1 MSTNTHPTQP
11 TTAQPSAPAPAAQA
25 VDEPLKNW
33 AFPFTPVDSK
43 QDASD
48 PMTYMKALASAEDG
62 FFPLGASGMLHG
74 GIHFD
79 QNTAKLLNQDE
90 GVRAIADGEVVAY
103 RLDSAYPEQVYKDG
117 RHAYYS
123 TSFVLIRHK
132 LALPPLPARAAAS
145 TTQGQTTAQPA
156 SGSHGASAPQAAS
169 TAQPASTSAA
179 APPKKAAPDETLTF
193 FSLYMHLTDYATY
206 QAAQTKAGVAG
217 IDTKKLNLASM
228 PYWQGDRYY
237 RVGDK
242 AQDKQA
248 VPKPKTPAPAPS
260 PPYDPLGAFID
271 DNYTVPPSPVD
282 DEPAPPPPVVG
293 LRICNTPNGKV
304 IGVLPKGAELI
315 ASDTETHPGWVK
327 IKSLKSGQ
335 PVAGMVGKTIDAHA
349 PWSWVPLAGL
359 DLVVDPQPRDTVI
372 VLKDPYPVKAGDVV
386 GEPGHYLR
394 YTDSKLLKGKGVRSL
409 VHLEVFAGEELKAF
423 IDKSRQRATEARNA
437 EKQAKDGRDLP
448 GAKTILEVS
457 PGALFVTTVPKQDK
471 VIQSPSGGLKLD
483 PITSAR
489 GCRWV
494 QVQPKARVT
503 STGPHHHVTF
513 QSFGPKVWVDA
524 GLANTT
530 ATGSFQAWTNFPL
543 SLSST
548 TGPGADFNELFRRAD
563 LDKLGAD
570 NIAVDEHGTRW
581 WYIKLA
587 SKDGADRQGWVCE
600 NDHPLA
606 RMCGPWDWPG
616 FELVDNTG
624 FKPVEMLKRY
634 LYATDQYLPGESE
647 SDFEPSALDVNAGEL
662 IVKLEK
668 AVDANHDG
676 KVTAQE
682 LRHAQETPWIAG
694 AISHLAVRS
703 ETEWGG
709 GLGKWNDLSPLMKKL
724 LWLWEAEV
732 ERIGKL
738 QWWEQAA
745 SIDGFPKDLQPWHL
759 HPVALVGNFTTSTS
773 HPFITIHGER
783 VELRFLLKS
792 NGVPINDQDY
802 ANAAAEL
809 GCEPRAIKAV
819 AKTETGSSGPYFK
832 AGQELAAEDDS
843 VPAILF
849 ERHLFHR
856 ETQGKYDQTHPRISD
871 PTQGGYG
878 LKKIQYE
885 KLMEAY
891 ALDPE
896 AALRSASW
904 GRFQILGKNCT
915 AAGFGSVSEYVE
927 AVSESEANQ
936 LHAFTSFIKSDSVL
950 HRAIVSKDWHAFAVR
965 YNGAA
970 QQGYDTTIAHNY
982 NALGG

>member
-132 LALPPLPARAAAS
+132 LALPPVPARAAAS
-145 TTQGQTTAQPA
+145 TAQGQTTAQPA
-156 SGSHGASAPQAAS
+156 SGSHGASSPQAAS

-206 QAAQTKAGVAG
+206 QAAQTKEGVAG

-237 RVGDK
+237 RVGEK

-248 VPKPKTPAPAPS
+248 VPKPKQATPAPS
-260 PPYDPLGAFID
+260 PTYDPLGAFID

-282 DEPAPPPPVVG
+282 DEPPPPPPVVG

-335 PVAGMVGKTIDAHA
+335 PVAGMVGKTVDAHA

-359 DLVVDPQPRDTVI
+359 DLVVDPQPRDTVV

-457 PGALFVTTVPKQDK
+457 PGALFVTNVPKEDK

-548 TGPGADFNELFRRAD
+548 TGPGADFHELFRRAD

-600 NDHPLA
+600 KDHPLA

-634 LYATDQYLPGESE
+634 LYATDQYLPGESA
-647 SDFEPSALDVNAGEL
+647 SDFEPSALAVNAGEL

-694 AISHLAVRS
+694 AISHLVVRS

-724 LWLWEAEV
+724 LWLWQAEV
-732 ERIGKL
+732 ERIGKM
-738 QWWEQAA
+738 QWWEQVAGKNVEGFPSGLTPWHFHPIGLIGSFVSFGGTAKTISEDGIYFIFMQEHLANVTNKLHWPGGASGVTLGAGYDMKGRSAESIVADMKAIGLDDATSHAISGAAGLQGAAA
-745 SIDGFPKDLQPWHL
+745 STFCHQNSQVVNLSDSKQIELLHKTVPHYVHMVNTAVTVDLTKNQFD
-759 HPVALVGNFTTSTS
+759 ALVSYAYNPGGGWHKVTDMINKGQVSAAMDEIRKYVYSGGSIFDGLVKRRKDETTLYTTG
-773 HPFITIHGER
+773 HYEFHG
-783 VELRFLLKS
+783 
-792 NGVPINDQDY
+792 
-802 ANAAAEL
+802 
-809 GCEPRAIKAV
+809 
-819 AKTETGSSGPYFK
+819 
-832 AGQELAAEDDS
+832 
-843 VPAILF
+843 
-849 ERHLFHR
+849 
-856 ETQGKYDQTHPRISD
+856 D
-871 PTQGGYG
+871 P
-878 LKKIQYE
+878 LP
-885 KLMEAY
+885 L
-891 ALDPE
+891 
-896 AALRSASW
+896 
-904 GRFQILGKNCT
+904 
-915 AAGFGSVSEYVE
+915 
-927 AVSESEANQ
+927 
-936 LHAFTSFIKSDSVL
+936 
-950 HRAIVSKDWHAFAVR
+950 
-965 YNGAA
+965 
-970 QQGYDTTIAHNY
+970 QQ
-982 NALGG
+982 

>member
-11 TTAQPSAPAPAAQA
+11 TNTQPSAAAPAAQP

-33 AFPFTPVDSK
+33 AFPFTPLDSK
-43 QDASD
+43 LDASD

-103 RLDSAYPEQVYKDG
+103 RLDSAYPEQVYRDG

-132 LALPPLPARAAAS
+132 LALPPLPTRAAAS
-145 TTQGQTTAQPA
+145 TSQGQTAAQPA
-156 SGSHGASAPQAAS
+156 SGSQGASAPQAAS
-169 TAQPASTSAA
+169 SAQPGSTPAA
-179 APPKKAAPDETLTF
+179 QPPKQAAPDETLTF

-206 QAAQTKAGVAG
+206 QAAQTKEGVTG

-248 VPKPKTPAPAPS
+248 VPKRQKPTPAPS
-260 PPYDPLGAFID
+260 PAYDPLGAFIE

-282 DEPAPPPPVVG
+282 DEPPPPPPVVG
-293 LRICNTPNGKV
+293 LRICITPNGKM

-315 ASDTETHPGWVK
+315 ASDNETHPGWVK

-335 PVAGMVGKTIDAHA
+335 PVAAMVGKTVDAHA

-359 DLVVDPQPRDTVI
+359 DLVVDPQPRDTVV
-372 VLKDPYPVKAGDVV
+372 VLKNPYPVKAGDIV

-394 YTDSKLLKGKGVRSL
+394 YTDAKVIKGATVRSL
-409 VHLEVFAGEELKAF
+409 AHLEVFAGQELKAF

-437 EKQAKDGRDLP
+437 EHQAKDGRDLP
-448 GAKTILEVS
+448 GAKTLMEVS
-457 PGALFVTTVPKQDK
+457 PGALLVTSIPECDQK
-471 VIQSPSGGLKLD
+471 VQPPAGGLKLA
-483 PITSAR
+483 PVAPAR
-489 GCRWV
+489 GCRWIL
-494 QVQPKARVT
+494 VQPQEKKT
-503 STGPHHHVTF
+503 SGGHHPHVTF
-513 QSFGPKVWVDA
+513 KNVGTKIWVDA
-524 GLANTT
+524 KLANTT
-530 ATGSFQAWTNFPL
+530 TADLILGWTNFPL
-543 SLSST
+543 SLSKVK
-548 TGPGADFNELFRRAD
+548 GPGADFREVFRRTD

-570 NIAVDEHGTRW
+570 NIALDENGTRW
-581 WYIKLA
+581 WNITLA
-587 SKDGADRQGWVCE
+587 SKDGSQRQGWVCE
-600 NDHPLA
+600 KDHPLA

-634 LYATDQYLPGESE
+634 LYATDQYLPGESK
-647 SDFEPSALDVNAGEL
+647 SDFEPSALAVNAGEL
-662 IVKLEK
+662 IVKLEN
-668 AVDANHDG
+668 AVDSNHDG

-682 LRHAQETPWIAG
+682 LRHAQETPWIAE
-694 AISHLAVRS
+694 AVSHLIVRS

-709 GLGKWNDLSPLMKKL
+709 GLGKWEEVSPLMKKL
-724 LWLWEAEV
+724 LWLWQAEID
-732 ERIGKL
+732 RIGKL
-738 QWWEQAA
+738 QWWEKAA
-745 SIDGFPKDLQPWHL
+745 SIQAFPKDAKPWHL
-759 HPVALVGNFTTSTS
+759 HPIALVGNFTTCTS
-773 HPFITIHGER
+773 HPVITIKGEP
-783 VELRFLLKS
+783 VELQFLLKS

-802 ANAAAEL
+802 ASAAAEL

-819 AKTETGSSGPYFK
+819 AKTETGSSGPYFRP
-832 AGQELAAEDDS
+832 GQDLASEDDP

-856 ETQGKYDQTHPRISD
+856 ETQGRYDQSHPRISD

-891 ALDPE
+891 ELDPE

-904 GRFQILGKNCT
+904 GRFQILGSNSS
-915 AAGFGSVSEYVE
+915 AAGFESVNDYVE

-936 LHAFTSFIKSDSVL
+936 LRAFTSFIKSDPVL
-950 HRAIVSKDWHAFAVR
+950 HSAIVSKNWHAFAIR
-965 YNGAA
+965 YNGKK
-970 QQGYDTTIAHNY
+970 QNGYDTRIAANY
-982 NALGG
+982 NELG

>member
-90 GVRAIADGEVVAY
+90 GIRAIADGEVVAY

-117 RHAYYS
+117 RHASYS

-132 LALPPLPARAAAS
+132 LALPPVPARAAAS
-145 TTQGQTTAQPA
+145 TAQGQTTAQPA

-206 QAAQTKAGVAG
+206 QAAQTREGVAG

-237 RVGDK
+237 RVGEK

-248 VPKPKTPAPAPS
+248 VPKPKQATPAPS
-260 PPYDPLGAFID
+260 PTYDPLGAFID

-282 DEPAPPPPVVG
+282 DEPPPPPPVVG

-315 ASDTETHPGWVK
+315 ASDTETHRGWVK

-335 PVAGMVGKTIDAHA
+335 PVAGMVGKTVDAHA

-359 DLVVDPQPRDTVI
+359 DLVVDPQPRDTVV
-372 VLKDPYPVKAGDVV
+372 VLKNPYPVKAGEIV

-394 YTDSKLLKGKGVRSL
+394 YTDAKVIKGATVRSL
-409 VHLEVFAGEELKAF
+409 VHLEVFAGRELKEF
-423 IDKSRQRATEARNA
+423 IDKSRHRATEARDA
-437 EKQAKDGRDLP
+437 EQQAKDGLDLP
-448 GAKTILEVS
+448 GAKTLMEVS
-457 PGALFVTTVPKQDK
+457 PGALLVTTVPERDQK
-471 VIQSPSGGLKLD
+471 VQPPAGGLKLA
-483 PITSAR
+483 PVAPAR
-489 GCRWV
+489 GGRWV
-494 QVQPKARVT
+494 LVQPQEKKT
-503 STGPHHHVTF
+503 SGGHHPHVTF
-513 QSFGPKVWVDA
+513 QNVGTKIWVDA
-524 GLANTT
+524 KLANTT
-530 ATGSFQAWTNFPL
+530 TADLILGWTNFPL
-543 SLSST
+543 SLSKVK
-548 TGPGADFNELFRRAD
+548 GPGADFREVFRRAD

-581 WYIKLA
+581 WYIKLG
-587 SKDGADRQGWVCE
+587 SKDGSDRQGWVCE
-600 NDHPLA
+600 KDHALV

-634 LYATDQYLPGESE
+634 LYATDQYLPGESA
-647 SDFEPSALDVNAGEL
+647 SDFEPSALAVNAGEL
-662 IVKLEK
+662 IIKLEK

-682 LRHAQETPWIAG
+682 LRHAQETPWIAE

-724 LWLWEAEV
+724 LWLWQAEV

-745 SIDGFPKDLQPWHL
+745 SVAGFPKDTQPWHL
-759 HPVALVGNFTTSTS
+759 HPIALVGNFASFGGAAKTISEDGVYFIYMQEHLANVTNRLHWPGGDSGVTLGPGYDMKARSAESIIVDMKAIGIDDSTAHAISGAAGLHGPGAKAFCLEHAQLVNLSDNKQADLLHKVLPPYIHKVNSDIKIDLTKNQFDALVSYAYNPGGGWSKVADMVNRGDVSSAMDQIRKYVYSGGQKFDGLVKRRNDETTLYT
-773 HPFITIHGER
+773 TGRYEYHGEP
-783 VELRFLLKS
+783 L
-792 NGVPINDQDY
+792 P
-802 ANAAAEL
+802 
-809 GCEPRAIKAV
+809 
-819 AKTETGSSGPYFK
+819 AK
-832 AGQELAAEDDS
+832 Q
-843 VPAILF
+843 
-849 ERHLFHR
+849 
-856 ETQGKYDQTHPRISD
+856 
-871 PTQGGYG
+871 
-878 LKKIQYE
+878 
-885 KLMEAY
+885 
-891 ALDPE
+891 
-896 AALRSASW
+896 
-904 GRFQILGKNCT
+904 
-915 AAGFGSVSEYVE
+915 
-927 AVSESEANQ
+927 
-936 LHAFTSFIKSDSVL
+936 
-950 HRAIVSKDWHAFAVR
+950 
-965 YNGAA
+965 
-970 QQGYDTTIAHNY
+970 
-982 NALGG
+982 